1 MKEKKPDLVKTVL
14 GVAHCGVGLA
24 AKHCDGCPYADEE
37 NCDVKV
43 YNDAKELIKE
53 QNQRILDLRDE
64 NETLREEKQ
73 RPAAEWLDDT
83 EHWIEGDRN
92 GKSVERVTGD
102 CVDTFRCSW
111 CGYYQYYK
119 TPFCPHCGAV
129 MDKKRGREIDAGQ
142 GEGYRSFE

>member
-1 MKEKKPDLVKTVL
+1 MKEKKSDLIKTVR

-24 AKHCDGCPYADEE
+24 AKHCNGCPYADEE
-37 NCDVKV
+37 NCDVHV

-53 QNQRILDLRDE
+53 QNQRIWDLLVE

-83 EHWIEGDRN
+83 EHLIVGERN
-92 GKSVERVTGD
+92 KESTVDG
-102 CVDTFRCSW
+102 VDTFRCSW

-119 TPFCPHCGAV
+119 TPYCPHCGAE
-129 MDKKRGREIDAGQ
+129 ME
-142 GEGYRSFE
+142 EGAVE